1 MGISKNEDVVITIF
15 EMPTLHRR
23 RLNTIMNPPTT

>member
-1 MGISKNEDVVITIF
+1 VGISKNEDVVIT
-15 EMPTLHRR
+15 MPFTEE